1 MMRFNWICMPLLA
14 FALEGFAA
22 KIIGDESEDTLFGTP
37 YADTFYGGDGADTF
51 VINFLSETPDEILD
65 FDPQEGDQIELT
77 FPELRDFGDLGDIK
91 LESGRFKVNRR
102 GVVTV
107 NLGAGD
113 VPVVDARRT
122 GMKLEL
128 DQRKGRFLLK
138 FEIPIG
144 GP

>member
-1 MMRFNWICMPLLA
+1 MKWLFVICLF
-14 FALEGFAA
+14 FATPSYAA
-22 KIIGDESEDTLFGTP
+22 KIIGDGSEDTLFGTP
-37 YADTFYGGDGADTF
+37 YTDTFYGGDGADTF

-65 FDPQEGDQIELT
+65 FDPKEGDKIELT
-77 FPELRDFGDLGDIK
+77 FPELKEFGDLSDMK

-107 NLGAGD
+107 DLGSGD
-113 VPVVDARRT
+113 LPIVDTRRA

-138 FEIPIG
+138 FEIPMG